1 MSCEFQI
8 LVNMEK
14 IVRKLYMNEELF
26 EKVLLIR
33 PLEKKLL
40 SLILK
45 HKFDQRN
52 FRSCDFT
59 VKNLNTIR
67 QKKMRKKSEDGLKFI
82 FKQFLHEIR
91 TKFALER
98 GLSSNAINTAN
109 FDYLFYGHH
118 FGEISK
124 KFQIPLERFFHFRNW
139 RKRYS
144 DLIPK
149 SITKTYIKNL
159 KLNLPFIKEVLK
171 YLDEEYP
178 KDFRLFNLKKIK
190 RMLTKWEK
198 YLKKMEKKKGF

>member
-1 MSCEFQI
+1 MSCQFQI

-14 IVRKLYMNEELF
+14 IVRKLFMNEELF
-26 EKVLLIR
+26 EKDLLIR

-82 FKQFLHEIR
+82 FRQFLHEIR

-124 KFQIPLERFFHFRNW
+124 KFQIFMKLMVSILFCDLNHFHGIQGFQYILSFFNNFHDM
-139 RKRYS
+139 RY
-144 DLIPK
+144 
-149 SITKTYIKNL
+149 
-159 KLNLPFIKEVLK
+159 
-171 YLDEEYP
+171 
-178 KDFRLFNLKKIK
+178 
-190 RMLTKWEK
+190 EK
-198 YLKKMEKKKGF
+198 